1 MGGRGASSGIANNG
15 KKYGTEYETL
25 YKISNIKFVRYK
37 DSGSSKAPMETMT
50 KGRIY
55 VTVNE
60 NNQLSNIIYYDNNNK
75 RIKQVDILHAHR
87 DMKLHT
93 HHGYYHNENDGIKGA
108 TKVTKAE
115 RRMIDTVMD
124 IWYNKKGK

>member
-1 MGGRGASSGIANNG
+1 MGGRGASSGIADNG

-37 DSGSSKAPMETMT
+37 DSNSAKAPMETMT

-60 NNQLSNIIYYDNNNK
+60 RNELSNITYYNNDNK
-75 RIKQVDILHAHR
+75 RKKQIDLLHIHKE
-87 DMKLHT
+87 MKPHT
-93 HHGYYHNENDGIKGA
+93 HHGYFHNENDGVKGA
-108 TKVTKAE
+108 TRVTKAE
-115 RRMIDTVMD
+115 QKMIDTVID
-124 IWYNKKGK
+124 IWYNKSDK